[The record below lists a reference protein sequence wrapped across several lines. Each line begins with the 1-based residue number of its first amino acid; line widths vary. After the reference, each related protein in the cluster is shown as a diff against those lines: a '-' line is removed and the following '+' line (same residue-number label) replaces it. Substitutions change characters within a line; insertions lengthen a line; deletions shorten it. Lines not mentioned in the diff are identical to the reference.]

1 MEVAELRSLR
11 AFLRMTLA
19 VLASSAVGSAQEQ
32 KPNPAGKLYVTDAS
46 GNIQISNGTKI
57 DQLSRKAVYNA
68 EGSVI
73 ETESNASASL
83 VLSNS
88 TGIFLDGGT
97 RIQIREFKQ
106 EAFRPNRSDLE
117 EEPSA
122 SHTSLFVEYGTMGV
136 STGKLAS
143 DSTLEIDTPDA
154 SASIHGGQAVIRV
167 VDGSTQVSII
177 RGTATVRAGSS
188 GAPVFAKAGQEV
200 QVRDG
205 GSGQPAAAVVQEISA
220 GQTAGLAQ
228 ISDPD
233 VDNAQAA
240 QKLVYFNVQ
249 TPTGGGIQ
257 VFDGDTAQGGSSTQG
272 SSAEVVAIPV
282 VPAVPPVQPTVSA
295 ANLTG
300 TGG

>member
-1 MEVAELRSLR
+1 
-11 AFLRMTLA
+11 MTLA
-19 VLASSAVGSAQEQ
+19 ALASSAVVSAQDQ
-32 KPNPAGKLYVTDAS
+32 RTNPSGKLYVTDAS
-46 GNIQISNGTKI
+46 GGIQVSNGGKI
-57 DQLSRKAVYNA
+57 DQLSKKGVYSA
-68 EGSVI
+68 EGTVI
-73 ETESNASASL
+73 ETESNSSASL

-88 TGIFLDGGT
+88 TGIYLDGGT
-97 RIQIREFKQ
+97 RIQIRQFKQ

-122 SHTSLFVEYGTMGV
+122 SHTSLYVEYGTIGI

-143 DSTLEIDTPDA
+143 ESTLEIDTPDA

-188 GAPVFAKAGQEV
+188 GAPLFVKGGQQF

-205 GSGQPAAAVVQEISA
+205 GSGQPALAMVQEISA
-220 GQTAGLAQ
+220 GQTAGLPQ

-233 VDNAQAA
+233 VESAQAA

-257 VFDGDTAQGGSSTQG
+257 VFDADTQGGSSSQG
-272 SSAEVVAIPV
+272 SAAEVVAIPV

-300 TGG
+300 TSG